1 MSEFLVLAHWS
12 EDGPFG
18 FMSSPLFDGDKPR
31 VFNTAEHAN
40 LYASHMNATRGTSQ
54 VYYASAPRQ
63 MFEQRIGP
71 VPEVH
76 DSTTV
81 PFSRPRGQVTQDDYE
96 TRALLLGW
104 RRSDITGLWTRK
116 PAEEGMLAPLRTPD
130 EIWSDVVADSI
141 KRFNEVTA
149 ALAGKMT
156 YATAARDLTV
166 GDVVITTEDID
177 SYPHYYI
184 EAGARFV
191 VTLNHLTEASPL
203 LSLRLVPQ
211 DSAAMKAGNL
221 KEWGNCVEFYGP
233 AWEGIEHDPGVHDD
247 EKDHLGHAWNK
258 TGIPIRKDNQALE
271 FAERLAAVYTYRL
284 AKQVGSTIME
294 TIVAL
299 NNQRPPEEDCASEKF
314 AVTASIIDEV
324 YQELREDRPA
334 AIDPELLQT
343 VRSLARFEYF
353 PAYAASEDEEEETAA
368 DPAGQSPSEVA
379 PNPLAE
385 PLLELLQYIGG
396 WDLTDE
402 EHPIV
407 KARKA
412 YEAATGSKF

>member
-12 EDGPFG
+12 ADSQFG

-31 VFNTAEHAN
+31 VFNTAEHAT
-40 LYASHMNATRGTSQ
+40 LYAEHMNATRGTSQ

-63 MFEQRIGP
+63 LFEQRIGP
-71 VPEVH
+71 IPEIH
-76 DSTTV
+76 DSTAV

-96 TRALLLGW
+96 TRVLLLGW
-104 RRSDITGLWTRK
+104 RPSDITGLWTRN
-116 PAEEGMLAPLRTPD
+116 PADKGMLAPLRTPD
-130 EIWSDVVADSI
+130 EIWSDLAVASLES
-141 KRFNEVTA
+141 FNEIA
-149 ALAGKMT
+149 MALANKMT
-156 YATAARDLTV
+156 YATAARELTV
-166 GDVVITTEDID
+166 GDVVISTQDID

-191 VTLNHLTEASPL
+191 VTLNGLKEGSPL

-233 AWEGIEHDPGVHDD
+233 TWEGIEHDPGVHDD
-247 EKDHLGHAWNK
+247 EKDHPGHAWNK
-258 TGIPIRKDNQALE
+258 TGIPIRKDNEALE
-271 FAERLAAVYTYRL
+271 FAGRLAAVYTYRL
-284 AKQVGSTIME
+284 AKQLGSTIME

-343 VRSLARFEYF
+343 VRSLARSEYF
-353 PAYAASEDEEEETAA
+353 PAYAASEDEEEEAST
-368 DPAGQSPSEVA
+368 DPAGQSLSEVA
-379 PNPLAE
+379 SNPLAE

-396 WDLTDE
+396 WDLTE
-402 EHPIV
+402 EENPIV

-412 YEAATGSKF
+412 YEAATGSKL